1 MSKTGNALIL
11 PFIITILSGCYG
23 SAIVKPDDRKLMDS
37 DRAQHESGDTNTKPD
52 EALKRLGLMI
62 GAGSKI
68 DVASVQMIK
77 LHNDTGL
84 KITRAGGFYASFEKQ
99 SAGWKLTG
107 ISGIRPSV
115 TDFSRQEVLYFSKDI
130 KSVEPD
136 FRTFIPAQSNGDFQ
150 CWTGVLRSRKANAT
164 TDYNPCESS
173 LTTMSH
179 FDTAAQVMFTT
190 VTLGLFSATGTSSR
204 QVVVDKEKVLG
215 LIQETGTL
223 EQLQK
228 IKAELEIST
237 YRKAFVSATTLDQ
250 LNEFINKYSGHDPE
264 NLIPNAIKRRDELH
278 SREMAEKAELEIST
292 YRKAFV
298 SATTLDQLNEF
309 INKYSGHDPENLI
322 PNAIKRRDELH
333 SREMAEDKKR
343 RLREEK
349 QMRQKMARVASF
361 RQTLKVETETN
372 CGPVVE
378 IKGNLVKIYSPVANY
393 GNEHWLKKDE
403 LFPSDYGCSFFNGNY
418 VPPSAY

>member
-278 SREMAEKAELEIST
+278 SREMAE
-292 YRKAFV
+292 
-298 SATTLDQLNEF
+298 
-309 INKYSGHDPENLI
+309 
-322 PNAIKRRDELH
+322 
-333 SREMAEDKKR
+333 DKKR